1 MKTLLAIKSINKLVF
16 KMLRLTKWLILILF
30 TSNAAANCNFVSSDF
45 ISELSIPKN
54 IQSIDI
60 IIPKSEKFNKN
71 FVKILTSKNQNIL
84 PELKISYRANITVNY
99 SFGKCVYKGTVRQHG
114 DWKDHIILKDGNP
127 LRSLKISLENGNI
140 LNAIKFRLII
150 PNSRGDLNEVLG
162 TVLMRE
168 LGYIAPETF
177 QVLTKINNVQ
187 NIMLFQEDIRKELL
201 EKNKRREGPIL
212 EGDESLLWSYK
223 KFENLALEPLS
234 LSRIKNEKWFLKGK
248 SSQEITLDAYSQ
260 LQKNYLDYS
269 YRRFNSSDKSN
280 PFNTITKL
288 DRDQKIF
295 NKYFII
301 LMAMDGL
308 HGLRPHNRQYY
319 YNVFLQKLEP
329 IYYDGDLNLNNTQII
344 INEEILKFM
353 KSNESYS
360 ELLNELINL
369 KSSKKTISKLYNRVL
384 IKREDTK
391 DFYENSISNTIKNTS
406 IIIKKFDKIKSQ
418 QIPNTSFF
426 EQINQFS
433 KFEKEKKINQIII
446 TELKYSN
453 KKYLAKTLDNKKL
466 KLTIDNVAE
475 LISSNMLKENR
486 AVYIP
491 KVYNSKWS
499 ILKKKKI
506 KELSGEIFYSEGLKI
521 ILNKKNKEI
530 TFKQSN
536 EFDWVLLRD
545 VNLDNWKI
553 IFLGIK
559 PNNLKNSNKQ
569 GFNSYG
575 ITGCL
580 NFYNSTFKDTLIRAT
595 NGACED
601 LINIVKS
608 KGNFEELYVKNAYAD
623 AIDIDFSKININN
636 IYVNKAGNDCLDVS
650 GGDYKIEKIIMT
662 HCGDKGL
669 SVGEHS
675 NLYTKDTYIDFTK
688 IAVSSKDSSQTKI
701 DKANYQNVEY
711 CYEVKRKKKEFGGA
725 ILKFGSILCDK
736 KFMIDNNS
744 RVEIKYNE
752 F

>member
-1 MKTLLAIKSINKLVF
+1 MF
-16 KMLRLTKWLILILF
+16 RLTKWLILILF

-45 ISELSIPKN
+45 ISELNIPKN
-54 IQSIDI
+54 IRSIDI
-60 IIPKSEKFNKN
+60 VIAKSGKFNKN
-71 FVKILTSKNQNIL
+71 FLKILESKNKNIS

-99 SFGKCVYKGTVRQHG
+99 NFGKCVYKGTVRQHG
-114 DWKDHIILKDGNP
+114 DWKDHIRLKDGNP

-140 LNAIKFRLII
+140 LNAVKFRLII
-150 PNSRGDLNEVLG
+150 PNTRGDLNEVLG

-201 EKNKRREGPIL
+201 ERNKRREGPIL

-223 KFENLALEPLS
+223 KFKNFALEPLS
-234 LSRIKNEKWFLKGK
+234 LSRIKNEKWFLKSK
-248 SSQEITLDAYSQ
+248 NSQKITLDAYSQ
-260 LQKNYLDYS
+260 LQKKYLDYS
-269 YRRFNSSDKSN
+269 TGDILLNDVAT
-280 PFNTITKL
+280 PFGGNNQVIL
-288 DRDQKIF
+288 PDDRNQKIF

-308 HGLRPHNRQYY
+308 HALRPHNRQYY

-329 IYYDGDLNLNNTQII
+329 IYYDGNLVLNAEII
-344 INEEILKFM
+344 IDESTLKLI
-353 KSNESYS
+353 KSNELDS

-369 KSSKKTISKLYNRVL
+369 KSSKKTVSKLYNRVL

-391 DFYENSISNTIKNTS
+391 DFYENSVSNIIKNTS
-406 IIIKKFDKIKSQ
+406 IIIKKLNEIKSQ
-418 QIPNTSFF
+418 QIQSTSFVK
-426 EQINQFS
+426 QINKFL

-446 TELKYSN
+446 TELKYSD
-453 KKYLAKTLDNKKL
+453 KKYLAKTLDNEKL
-466 KLTIDNVAE
+466 ELTIDDVAE
-475 LISSNMLKENR
+475 LISRNKLKENR

-499 ILKKKKI
+499 ILKKTFL
-506 KELSGEIFYSEGLKI
+506 KELSGEIFYSEGLKV

-545 VNLDNWKI
+545 VNLDDWKI

-559 PNNLKNSNKQ
+559 PNNLENSNKQ
-569 GFNSYG
+569 KFNSFG
-575 ITGCL
+575 MTGCL

-608 KGNFEELYVKNAYAD
+608 EGNFEELYVKNAYAD

-636 IYVNKAGNDCLDVS
+636 IYINKAGNDCLDVS
-650 GGDYKIEKIIMT
+650 GGDYKIKKIIMT

-669 SVGEHS
+669 SVGENS
-675 NLYTKDTYIDFTK
+675 NLYAKDTYIDFTK
-688 IAVSSKDSSQTKI
+688 IAISSKDFSQTKI

-711 CYEVKRKKKEFGGA
+711 CYEVKQKKREYGGA

-744 RVEIKYNE
+744 RIEIKYNE